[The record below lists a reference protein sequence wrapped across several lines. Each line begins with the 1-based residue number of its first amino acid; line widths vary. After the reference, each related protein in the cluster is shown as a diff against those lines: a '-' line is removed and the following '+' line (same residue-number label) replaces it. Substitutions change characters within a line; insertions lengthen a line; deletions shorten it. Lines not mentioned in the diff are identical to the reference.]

1 MAWAPTLSQSRWLHT
16 KEVQFVNTDALHW
29 PLTLKQKRSI
39 QSAPFQGGGRRF
51 VSAVQSLAKCEI
63 RSQCPRFLCRIV
75 EKKKRLFSKTP
86 QLQHLRCFE
95 PLAVILHWKNYSW
108 WIDWLVVW
116 HLQDIFVR
124 DNVWIN
130 GLLNVKPKTFNQNDE
145 IVVSNKWF
153 ITNRLQTN
161 G

>member
-16 KEVQFVNTDALHW
+16 KKVQFVNTDALHW
-29 PLTLKQKRSI
+29 PLTLKQRRSI

-63 RSQCPRFLCRIV
+63 RSQCPRFLCRID
-75 EKKKRLFSKTP
+75 KKKGCFQRHLSCNIWDALSLWLWFST
-86 QLQHLRCFE
+86 
-95 PLAVILHWKNYSW
+95 WTNNSW
-108 WIDWLVVW
+108 WIDWLVVC

-130 GLLNVKPKTFNQNDE
+130 ELLNVKPKTFNQNDE
-145 IVVSNKWF
+145 IVESNKWF
-153 ITNRLQTN
+153 ITNRLQTK